1 MLWTTLD
8 PKKII
13 KLSSATTKKGITFE
27 LDEAI
32 IMITTY
38 SMMGQGSSEDTMK
51 FMNYIQS
58 VEWGLLIL
66 DEVQVVPANMF
77 RKVCTKIKSH
87 CKLGLTAT
95 LVRED
100 DKIADLNFLIGPK
113 LYEAN
118 WLDLQRK
125 GYLARVQ
132 CIEVWCEMTPEFY
145 KPYLDAKHNKRIVLY
160 VNNPN
165 KFMA

>member
-132 CIEVWCEMTPEFY
+132 
-145 KPYLDAKHNKRIVLY
+145 
-160 VNNPN
+160 
-165 KFMA
+165 